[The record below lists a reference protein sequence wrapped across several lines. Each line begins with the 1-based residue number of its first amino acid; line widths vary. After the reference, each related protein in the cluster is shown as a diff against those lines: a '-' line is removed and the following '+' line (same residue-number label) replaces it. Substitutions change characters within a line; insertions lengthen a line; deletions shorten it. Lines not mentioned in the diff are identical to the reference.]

1 MSTAIFPDVPPGPR
15 PLSAPQAD
23 EPARFTARTVEG
35 LEWVLA
41 RELEAI
47 GARDL
52 RIGRRTIEF
61 SAEPGSE
68 RETLYRAVL
77 ESRVA
82 IRVLEPLGR
91 FRVDSPETLYR
102 AMQEIDWTEQLRVS
116 DTLRVDAAIH
126 DTFLTHSLYAA
137 QIIKDAVVD
146 QLRTPSGRRPSV
158 QLRGATLRLA
168 LHLVGDVA
176 TIFRDAAGRS
186 LHQRG
191 WRMGEVEAPLSEVLA
206 AGMLAIAGW
215 WRPGATGDATT
226 GEPILD
232 PMCGSGT
239 LVIEAAT
246 IAAGMAPGLW
256 RARRTAHGFF
266 RFRDCDKLLAERLV
280 ADLEARVCQPAGQCA
295 ASDLDPRAVEAAQA
309 CAAAAGVAGSIAI
322 EQRHFEDV
330 RPAAAAG
337 LVLTNPPY
345 GERLPL
351 PRAGALFRRLGDWL
365 VARCGGWRAAILA
378 ADTPAATHLG
388 LRPVYRIPLMNGPI
402 PCRLLELTLR
412 ERATPSSPSR
422 PSLKAE
428 NRTEL
433 PPSAPAASASASASA
448 PAPAP
453 ASASASASAP
463 PVSAETVTD
472 ASRDR
477 AELDE
482 PWRFRP
488 EEERSSKGPD
498 GERSRRGDS
507 DRPGAVVAPGV
518 ALSES
523 TTTPLAGVALSE
535 STTTP
540 LTGVALSE
548 STTTPLTGAAI
559 SESTTTPLAGV
570 APSRPR
576 TRAVADQIGDFRRR
590 LAKRYKHLAKW
601 ARRQGIEAFRIY
613 DRDIPEIPLAI
624 DWYAGWLH
632 ASEYDRPHERTDIEH
647 DVWLDRMIEA
657 AADELG
663 VPPNQTFLK
672 VRRRQRGGGQYEK
685 LDARK
690 TLLTVKEGG
699 LEFEVNLSDY
709 LDTGLFLDHRQTRA
723 LVRDEAAGK
732 RFLNLFC
739 YTGSF
744 SVYAAAGGAVET
756 TSVDLSNT
764 YLDWTRTNLS
774 RNAFKDAGR
783 HRTVRDEARGFLE
796 HRGRRGEPPFD
807 LVVVD
812 PPTFSRSARS
822 ETPWDVERDHAE
834 LLELVARNLVPGGV
848 VYFST
853 NFRRFHLDVERLA
866 ALYEIREITNRTIP
880 EDFRNAR
887 IHRGWRLVAKGR
899 V

>member
-295 ASDLDPRAVEAAQA
+295 ASDLDPRAVEATQA

-412 ERATPSSPSR
+412 ERATPSPPSR
-422 PSLKAE
+422 PSLETE

-433 PPSAPAASASASASA
+433 PPSAPAPAPAPSASA
-448 PAPAP
+448 P
-453 ASASASASAP
+453 SETAP

-540 LTGVALSE
+540 LT
-548 STTTPLTGAAI
+548 
-559 SESTTTPLAGV
+559 GV

>member
-1 MSTAIFPDVPPGPR
+1 MSTAIFPNVPPGPR
-15 PLSAPQAD
+15 PLPAPQAD
-23 EPARFTARTVEG
+23 EPARFTARTLEG

-206 AGMLAIAGW
+206 AGMLAITGW

-266 RFRDCDKLLAERLV
+266 RFRDCDKPLVGRLV

-322 EQRHFEDV
+322 EQRHFEEV

-351 PRAGALFRRLGDWL
+351 PRASALFRRLGDWL

-412 ERATPSSPSR
+412 ERATPSPPSR
-422 PSLKAE
+422 PSLETE
-428 NRTEL
+428 NQTQL
-433 PPSAPAASASASASA
+433 PPSAPAPTPAPAPSASASA
-448 PAPAP
+448 PSETAP
-453 ASASASASAP
+453 S
-463 PVSAETVTD
+463 VSSETVTD

-488 EEERSSKGPD
+488 EEEGSSKRPD

-523 TTTPLAGVALSE
+523 STKPLAGVALSE
-535 STTTP
+535 SNTTP
-540 LTGVALSE
+540 LTDAAL
-548 STTTPLTGAAI
+548 AD
-559 SESTTTPLAGV
+559 STTTPLADAALASSSDAPTV
-570 APSRPR
+570 PDAAPSRPR

-590 LAKRYKHLAKW
+590 LAKRFKHLAKW

-632 ASEYDRPHERTDIEH
+632 ASEYDRPHERTEIEH

-672 VRRRQRGGGQYEK
+672 VRRRQRGGGQYQK

-887 IHRGWRLVAKGR
+887 IHRGWRLLAKGR